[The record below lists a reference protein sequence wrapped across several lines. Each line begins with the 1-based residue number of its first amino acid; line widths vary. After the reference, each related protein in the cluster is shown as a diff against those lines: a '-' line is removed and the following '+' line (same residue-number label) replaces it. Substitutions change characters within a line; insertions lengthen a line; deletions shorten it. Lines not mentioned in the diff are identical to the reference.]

1 MSFASLVMAALGGCW
16 WPMEVMPDFMKTIGH
31 LFPTAWAMDTLAQLM
46 SFGGGLAQIQL
57 ELLIL
62 ACFALVTTGLAARFL
77 RFA

>member
-1 MSFASLVMAALGGCW
+1 MPVCSLVMAAMGGCW
-16 WPMEVMPDFMKTIGH
+16 WPMEVMPDFMKTVGH
-31 LFPTAWAMDTLAQLM
+31 LFPTAWAMDALHQLM

-62 ACFALVTTGLAARFL
+62 ALFALVTTGLAARFL